1 MEDNKNR
8 EKKKWIILLI
18 AMLIIAIGF
27 FAISV
32 KYNIESQPENNNE
45 LTETM

>member
-1 MEDNKNR
+1 MEDNKKKK
-8 EKKKWIILLI
+8 KKKWIILLI
-18 AMLIIAIGF
+18 AMIIIAIGF

>member
-1 MEDNKNR
+1 MEDNKNSGA
-8 EKKKWIILLI
+8 KKWIILLI

-32 KYNIESQPENNNE
+32 KYNIESQPENYNVLRE
-45 LTETM
+45 AM